1 MRQLTDLLM
10 AFAKRRLLVGCIS
23 TLVSIPVM
31 CVCLF
36 VLFSIVLPAMD
47 ALARSGDGNTAA
59 FVLVGGGLV
68 VFFVMLVIPVGI
80 LLVTLIQRARAL
92 DAIFTTSLG
101 LTGSQYLLS
110 GRHYQGQLGGREVDV
125 YIYRGPTIELRLK
138 TGVLTRAQ
146 FFHSDSIPVG
156 VAGALNKPP
165 LEPLPGLD
173 GYAVYSLDESWTRSW
188 LADERALEAVRTLMS
203 LGAEWAVFRSLELQP
218 GEVVFHLY
226 RSRNLFVSSIPL
238 GAAREWLAALER
250 LAQSAEVQP
259 APTITAEP
267 FRAASRESR
276 ERTNKIQKYAIA
288 FIVFVMPLCFLA
300 IGVATFLLVTYF
312 G

>member
-1 MRQLTDLLM
+1 MRQLTDLWI
-10 AFAKRRLLVGCIS
+10 AFAKRRLLVGCIT

-36 VLFSIVLPAMD
+36 ALFGIVLPAMD

-59 FVLVGGGLV
+59 FVLVAGGLV
-68 VFFVMLVIPVGI
+68 SFLVMLVLPVGI
-80 LLVTLIQRARAL
+80 LLVILNQRARAL
-92 DAIFTTSLG
+92 DAIFTPLG

-138 TGVLTRAQ
+138 TDVLTRVQ
-146 FFHSDSIPVG
+146 FFHGDSIPAG
-156 VAGALNKPP
+156 IAGALNKSP

-173 GYAVYSLDESWTRSW
+173 GYVVYSLDESWARSW
-188 LADERALEAVRTLMS
+188 LADERALEAVRSLMTT
-203 LGAEWAVFRSLELQP
+203 GAEWAVFRSLELQP
-218 GEVVFHLY
+218 GEVLLHLY
-226 RSRNLFVSSIPL
+226 RSRNLFVGSIPL
-238 GAAREWLAALER
+238 EAAREWLAALER

-267 FRAASRESR
+267 FGAASRESR

-288 FIVFVMPLCFLA
+288 FIVFVMPLCFIA
-300 IGVATFLLVTYF
+300 IGVTVFLLVTYF